1 MEMNPWSS
9 QSGLTGQ
16 LWSDSGHW
24 LRAQPLH
31 SGFGN
36 TGTRKDGCVTPGGR
50 WASHCQPYTLAYRA
64 AAACSEGTPSP
75 SGAETMA
82 ALSPVGEIWAGGP
95 ESSCVLPH
103 VRESSEDWM
112 GPLVSGLL
120 LWGHL
125 ARPRPVFSSP
135 LGQDD
140 QARGLSPLP
149 WNPRLLTR
157 SLAWR
162 EHSCVLAR
170 VSLLL
175 ASFLKFV
182 CLFVCFSS

>member
-1 MEMNPWSS
+1 M
-9 QSGLTGQ
+9 
-16 LWSDSGHW
+16 
-24 LRAQPLH
+24 
-31 SGFGN
+31 
-36 TGTRKDGCVTPGGR
+36 GC
-50 WASHCQPYTLAYRA
+50 
-64 AAACSEGTPSP
+64 
-75 SGAETMA
+75 
-82 ALSPVGEIWAGGP
+82 
-95 ESSCVLPH
+95 
-103 VRESSEDWM
+103 
-112 GPLVSGLL
+112 LVSGLL

-125 ARPRPVFSSP
+125 ARPCPVFSSP

-182 CLFVCFSS
+182 CLVFFFLLELKCSRDLFLFENVHPGELGLSCWEALCWSLLGPQDAGQPCFLLGCVTVVRLEEILSFPINHFP